1 MSSKLGI
8 GWKLGLLAILLL
20 MVGLGEWRQYLKYLD
35 GRGIYSLVLG
45 PSSSVTAEIVTFIV
59 LPLLFVI
66 GAFWYALRDFK

>member
-8 GWKLGLLAILLL
+8 GWDRGLLSETTLLNR
-20 MVGLGEWRQYLKYLD
+20 LGERRHHLKYLD